1 MEPSHTGVCLRG
13 VCEGTT
19 GLWQE
24 AGKYKLKAWK
34 YVRELK
40 LDVQEAEVRQILIG
54 MQGWQRTVRNLDP
67 ASGISVF

>member
-54 MQGWQRTVRNLDP
+54 KVTIRFKHKNIFYKSW
-67 ASGISVF
+67 